1 MQIKVSKVFTN
12 FINETAQKMGFEA
25 SAQVVEYT
33 EQQYTNFV
41 NIWGPNWTDYNPATG
56 KFKVIVI
63 SYPANFFACSTYITT
78 AELVHE
84 FKKRNIQTFDQLRE
98 MVRDLCEI

>member
-1 MQIKVSKVFTN
+1 MQIKVSKVFAN

-25 SAQVVEYT
+25 SARVVEYT
-33 EQQYTNFV
+33 EKQYKVHV
-41 NIWGPNWTDYNPATG
+41 NIWGPEWDDYNPKTG
-56 KFKVIVI
+56 KYKAIRI
-63 SYPANFFACSTYITT
+63 SYPGIFCACPMHLTT

-84 FKKRNIQTFDQLRE
+84 FKKRNIQDFDQLRE